1 MMEKCS
7 SKEKKFIFKYFKER
21 FGVEK
26 EVFKGHELFMSSRKM
41 VFVGPKSIIK
51 NPRVVCPGVS
61 IFRFDNVKPT
71 TNFFQTFGNHVNKSI
86 ISLNKENVLK
96 FIAGEDLQMENK
108 EVSDGYV
115 CVKYENFSIGCA
127 IFKNNYLKNMI
138 PKSRRIKLEYI

>member
-21 FGVEK
+21 FGIEK

-71 TNFFQTFGNHVNKSI
+71 TNFFQTFGNYVNKSI
-86 ISLNKENVLK
+86 IFLDKENVLK
-96 FIAGEDLQMENK
+96 FIEQIGFFGKK
-108 EVSDGYV
+108 EEREFPAFPHGGPLSD
-115 CVKYENFSIGCA
+115 SI
-127 IFKNNYLKNMI
+127 NS
-138 PKSRRIKLEYI
+138 P